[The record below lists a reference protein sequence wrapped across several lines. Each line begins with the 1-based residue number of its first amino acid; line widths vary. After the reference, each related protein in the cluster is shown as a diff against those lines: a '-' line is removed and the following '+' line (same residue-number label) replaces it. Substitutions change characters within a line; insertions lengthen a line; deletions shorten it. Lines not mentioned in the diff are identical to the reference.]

1 MIADAEAKGLIKAGE
16 VSVQFFLIL
25 MSEIGFVNPCGAFV
39 RDLRISLC
47 KAFLCPIMS
56 YDIAIHHQ
64 LDFDINRSFNF
75 Y

>member
-39 RDLRISLC
+39 
-47 KAFLCPIMS
+47 
-56 YDIAIHHQ
+56 
-64 LDFDINRSFNF
+64 
-75 Y
+75 